1 MEVLAYRRL
10 QLPRL
15 NDWPTR
21 KMPPEQGTK
30 LVHFSVLEP
39 EGGNSRVIQRTIIVE
54 APIAIEYNGIG
65 YAVMMATPIDLED
78 YAVGFSLSE
87 QLITRADEILA
98 IDIHKAEMGWIL
110 RIQVPPENAQKV
122 IARARQRVSESS
134 CGLCGMD
141 NLEEVMRPL
150 PRVTAQIDVAD
161 PAIFKALSLIR
172 SLQTLNAS
180 TGSAHAAAYCAPN
193 GSILM
198 TREDVGRHNA
208 LDKLVGAQARAN
220 LDISTGFI
228 LLTARCSLELVQKA
242 VLANCPMIVTI
253 SAATD
258 LAIDVAEKSGLRL
271 ISLARADSAL
281 AAMPQS
287 G

>member
-1 MEVLAYRRL
+1 M
-10 QLPRL
+10 
-15 NDWPTR
+15 
-21 KMPPEQGTK
+21 PEQGSK
-30 LVHFSVLEP
+30 PLEFSVLRP
-39 EGGNSRVIQRTIIVE
+39 DGGTRTVIERAVIVE

-87 QLITRADEILA
+87 GLIARADEILA
-98 IDIHKAEMGWIL
+98 LDIHKADLGWIL
-110 RIQVPPENAQKV
+110 RVQVPQENAGKV

-150 PRVTAQIDVAD
+150 PQVTARTAVNDDVVFTALSNLRSHQTL
-161 PAIFKALSLIR
+161 KAL
-172 SLQTLNAS
+172 
-180 TGSAHAAAYCAPN
+180 TGSAHASAFCSPN

-208 LDKLVGAQARAN
+208 LDKLIGALARAN
-220 LDISTGFI
+220 MDISAGFVV
-228 LLTARCSLELVQKA
+228 LTARCSLELVQKA
-242 VLANCPMIVTI
+242 ILANCPMLVTI

-258 LAIDVAEKSGLRL
+258 LASSVAERSGLRL
-271 ISLARADSAL
+271 VSLARADSAL
-281 AAMPQS
+281 AAMPQT

>member
-1 MEVLAYRRL
+1 M
-10 QLPRL
+10 LPDTGSKL
-15 NDWPTR
+15 FSFSALKPD
-21 KMPPEQGTK
+21 GTA
-30 LVHFSVLEP
+30 SD
-39 EGGNSRVIQRTIIVE
+39 VIERPVIVE

-78 YAVGFSLSE
+78 FATGFSLSE
-87 QLITRADEILA
+87 RLIERADQILS
-98 IDIHKAEMGWIL
+98 IDAHQADLGCIL
-110 RIQVPPENAQKV
+110 RIQLPPENAEKV

-141 NLEEVMRPL
+141 NLDEVMRPL
-150 PRVTAQIDVAD
+150 PHVSAQIEVPDA
-161 PAIFKALSLIR
+161 AIFMALAKLR
-172 SLQTLNAS
+172 THQTLNAA
-180 TGSAHAAAYCAPN
+180 TGSAHAAAFCAPD

-208 LDKLVGAQARAN
+208 LDKLIGALARDGVKVG
-220 LDISTGFI
+220 TGFI

-242 VLANCPMIVTI
+242 ILANCSMLVTI

-258 LAIDVAEKSGLRL
+258 LAINIAAKSGLRL
-271 ISLARADSAL
+271 VSLARPDGAL
-281 AAMPQS
+281 AAMRQS

>member
-1 MEVLAYRRL
+1 MKPELGSKPVEFAVLKPDGTTGLMERA
-10 QLPRL
+10 
-15 NDWPTR
+15 
-21 KMPPEQGTK
+21 
-30 LVHFSVLEP
+30 
-39 EGGNSRVIQRTIIVE
+39 IIVE

-78 YAVGFSLSE
+78 YAVGFSMSE
-87 QLITRADEILA
+87 GLISSADEIQAL
-98 IDIHKAEMGWIL
+98 DLYKAELGWIL
-110 RIQVPPENAQKV
+110 RIQLPQENAEKV
-122 IARARQRVSESS
+122 ISRARQRVSESS

-150 PRVTAQIDVAD
+150 PQVTARIEVAD
-161 PAIFKALSLIR
+161 AAMFTALSTLR
-172 SLQTLNAS
+172 SCQILNAL
-180 TGSAHAAAYCAPN
+180 TGSAHAAAFCAPD

-208 LDKLVGAQARAN
+208 LDKLIGSLARN
-220 LDISTGFI
+220 DIDISAGFVI
-228 LLTARCSLELVQKA
+228 LTARCSLELVQKA
-242 VLANCPMIVTI
+242 IIANCPMLVTI

-258 LAIDVAEKSGLRL
+258 LAINLAAKSGLRL

-281 AAMPQS
+281 VAMPQT